1 MPKEV
6 LDIEE
11 FRKAIPFASECRVVR
26 SGETVKVNLRLK
38 RLLYV
43 YKTNT
48 KDADELL
55 KEIKTDIIE
64 I

>member
-11 FRKAIPFASECRVVR
+11 FRKVIPYATECRVVR
-26 SGETVKVNLRLK
+26 SGETVKVKLRLK

-43 YKTNT
+43 YKTTT
-48 KDADELL
+48 KDVDALL

>member
-26 SGETVKVNLRLK
+26 SGETVKVKLRLK

>member
-11 FRKAIPFASECRVVR
+11 FRKVLPQAIECRVVR
-26 SGETVKVNLRLK
+26 SGDTVKIKLRLK

-43 YKTNT
+43 YKTNSD
-48 KDADELL
+48 DADKLL

>member
-11 FRKAIPFASECRVVR
+11 FRKVIPYATECRVVR
-26 SGETVKVNLRLK
+26 SGETVKVKLRLK

-43 YKTNT
+43 YKTNSEE
-48 KDADELL
+48 ADKLL

>member
-11 FRKAIPFASECRVVR
+11 FRKAIPYASECRVVR
-26 SGETVKVNLRLK
+26 SGETVKLKLRLK

-43 YKTNT
+43 YKTTNE
-48 KDADELL
+48 DADKLL
-55 KEIKTDIIE
+55 KEIKTEIIE
-64 I
+64 F

>member
-6 LDIEE
+6 LNIEE
-11 FRKAIPFASECRVVR
+11 FRKVMPYASECRVVR
-26 SGETVKVNLRLK
+26 SGETVKVKLRLK

-43 YKTNT
+43 YKTNA
-48 KDADELL
+48 KDVDELL

>member
-11 FRKAIPFASECRVVR
+11 FRKIIPLATECRVVR
-26 SGETVKVNLRLK
+26 SGETVKVKLRLK

-43 YKTNT
+43 YKTNSEE
-48 KDADELL
+48 ADKLL

>member
-6 LDIEE
+6 LDVEE
-11 FRKAIPFASECRVVR
+11 FRKVIPLATECRVVR
-26 SGETVKVNLRLK
+26 SGETVKVKLRLK

-48 KDADELL
+48 KDVDELL

>member
-6 LDIEE
+6 LSIEE
-11 FRKAIPFASECRVVR
+11 FRKVMPYASECRVVR
-26 SGETVKVNLRLK
+26 SGETVKVKLRLK

-48 KDADELL
+48 KDVDELL

>member
-11 FRKAIPFASECRVVR
+11 FRKVIPFATECRVVR
-26 SGETVKVNLRLK
+26 SGETVKVKLRLK

-48 KDADELL
+48 KDVDELL

>member
-6 LDIEE
+6 LNIEE
-11 FRKAIPFASECRVVR
+11 FRKVMPYASECRVVR
-26 SGETVKVNLRLK
+26 SGETVKVKLRLK

-48 KDADELL
+48 KDVDELL

>member
-26 SGETVKVNLRLK
+26 SGETVKVKLRLK

-48 KDADELL
+48 KDVDELL

>member
-11 FRKAIPFASECRVVR
+11 FRKAIPYASECRVVR
-26 SGETVKVNLRLK
+26 SGETVKVKLRLK

-43 YKTNT
+43 YKTTT
-48 KDADELL
+48 KDVDELL

>member
-6 LDIEE
+6 LDVEE
-11 FRKAIPFASECRVVR
+11 FRKVIPHATECRVVR
-26 SGETVKVNLRLK
+26 SGETVKVKLRLK

-48 KDADELL
+48 KDVDELL

>member
-11 FRKAIPFASECRVVR
+11 FRKAIPYASECRVVR
-26 SGETVKVNLRLK
+26 SGETVKVKLRLK

-43 YKTNT
+43 YKTTT
-48 KDADELL
+48 KDVDALL

>member
-11 FRKAIPFASECRVVR
+11 FKKAIPFASECRVVR
-26 SGETVKVNLRLK
+26 SGETVKVKLRLK

-48 KDADELL
+48 KDVDELL